1 MDAIATNKDPIF
13 TLIQQHRAAW
23 QRAEEAS
30 DATGDELTKLV
41 DVHAELHSLLEGT
54 TPTTMA
60 GHVAKW
66 RYVLIETIQNG
77 MEEPNWSDNVHM
89 LQGMFDELEKLSD
102 AD

>member
-41 DVHAELHSLLEGT
+41 DVHAEPYSLLEGT
-54 TPTTMA
+54 TPTTMP